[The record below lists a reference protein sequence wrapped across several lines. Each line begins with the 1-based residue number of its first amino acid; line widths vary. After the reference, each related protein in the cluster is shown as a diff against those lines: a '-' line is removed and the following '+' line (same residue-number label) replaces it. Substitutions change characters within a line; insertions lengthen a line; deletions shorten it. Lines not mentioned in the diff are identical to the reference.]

1 MQALPTWASLHM
13 LTLVVV
19 WSCLSVGADEYL
31 ADFIDYKPGRPDD
44 AVFAFPDICAPS
56 APKTERHP
64 FPTAA
69 FQMSRLLLSTRRS
82 KPYRS
87 STCH

>member
-1 MQALPTWASLHM
+1 M
-13 LTLVVV
+13 LMLMAIQR
-19 WSCLSVGADEYL
+19 CLSVHADEYL
-31 ADFIDYKPGRPDD
+31 ADFTEYKPGRPDD

-69 FQMSRLLLSTRRS
+69 FQMSRLLPSTRHS
-82 KPYRS
+82 KP
-87 STCH
+87 CH